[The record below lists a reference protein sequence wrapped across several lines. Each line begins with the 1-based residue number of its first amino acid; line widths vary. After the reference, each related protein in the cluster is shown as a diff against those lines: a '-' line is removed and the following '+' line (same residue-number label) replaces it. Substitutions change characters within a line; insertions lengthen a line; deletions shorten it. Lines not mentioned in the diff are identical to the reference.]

1 MNKKRHS
8 KFRFPAGVA
17 ALLSA
22 FALSACSASVN
33 TIEKANPEARPTLE
47 NDRRVVTDA
56 GTRDMASLIGIRTG
70 TTPDGSVLK
79 IQLEVMN
86 RTRDVGRLAWL
97 VEWFDAQGMKIAVPA
112 AWIPLAI
119 APAKIESIV
128 AVAPNADAKDF
139 RISLK
144 RTE

>member
-1 MNKKRHS
+1 MTTIRIKH
-8 KFRFPAGVA
+8 RFLSVA
-17 ALLSA
+17 AALVSA
-22 FALSACSASVN
+22 LALSACSASVN

-56 GTRDMASLIGIRTG
+56 GTRDMASLIEIRTG
-70 TTPDGSVLK
+70 PPPDGSLLK

-86 RTRDVGRLAWL
+86 RTRSVGRLAWC
-97 VEWFDAQGMKIAVPA
+97 VEWYDAQGMKIAVPA
-112 AWIPLAI
+112 SWIPLAI

-144 RTE
+144 RAE